1 MSPDQPNYLNVCAEV
16 LEINQSTSFDDLCT
30 YVEIDNKLLLFP
42 RESMGSCVIL
52 DRLNGVLV
60 GRKIG
65 PRKEIQLRPWEE
77 IRGTLSRLEADEFK
91 ISAILS
97 CTHKDFAITFSKGS
111 QEATILK
118 QTLNNLLGQKI
129 TILKTDSPQQ
139 PIIIKPFTVT
149 TEVVRRRSQN
159 IRYAYSLER

>member
-1 MSPDQPNYLNVCAEV
+1 MAPHQPIYLTLWAEV
-16 LEINQSTSFDDLCT
+16 VGIFQGISSDDLYT
-30 YVEIDNKLLLFP
+30 YVEVDNKLLLFP
-42 RESMGSCVIL
+42 RESTESCIIL
-52 DRLNGVLV
+52 NKLNRELI

-97 CTHKDFAITFSKGS
+97 CTHKDMAITFSKGS

-129 TILKTDSPQQ
+129 AILKTDSPQQ

-149 TEVVRRRSQN
+149 TEAVKRRSQ
-159 IRYAYSLER
+159 IGRYSYSLEK